1 MANHKSALK
10 RIRSNE
16 KKRVNNRIFR
26 SRTRTEMK
34 KARTAIAEGNVDQA
48 REATVQAIRALDKAA
63 VKGILHPNNAA
74 RHKSHLM
81 KALASLEA
89 SK

>member
-16 KKRVNNRIFR
+16 KKRQRNRIFR

-34 KARTAIAEGNVDQA
+34 KAHAAIAGGNVDQA
-48 REATVQAIRALDKAA
+48 REATLMAVRTLDKAA
-63 VKGILHPNNAA
+63 VKGVLHPNNAA

-89 SK
+89 S